1 MRFGTREFVFILV
14 LLAVPLASWWF
25 VFRAQNEEIG
35 QAMKEIDHKEAMLEK
50 LDAATAQSED
60 LAKLNEDIWRE
71 IQVIESRLPSSKEVD
86 VILEQVAQIAL
97 DNNLKLPKVK
107 SAKPV
112 EAATY
117 MEQPLEM
124 IIEGD
129 FDSFYT
135 FLLEVERLDRI
146 TRMPEVVITRSK
158 EVDGMIEAEF
168 TLSIYFE
175 QESKLEGAKS

>member
-1 MRFGTREFVFILV
+1 MRFGTREILFLLV

-25 VFRAQNEEIG
+25 VFKAQNEEIS
-35 QAMKEIDHKEAMLEK
+35 QANQEIEHKEEMLQK
-50 LDAATAQSED
+50 LDDATAKSED
-60 LAKLNEDIWRE
+60 LKQINEDIWNE
-71 IQVIESRLPSSKEVD
+71 IQVIESRLPSGKDVD
-86 VILEQVAQIAL
+86 VILQQVANIAL

-112 EAATY
+112 AAAKY

-124 IIEGD
+124 KIEGD
-129 FDSFYT
+129 FDAFYT

-146 TRMPEVVITRSK
+146 TRLPDMVIKRSD
-158 EVDGMIEAEF
+158 EVDGVIEAEF

-175 QESKLEGAKS
+175 QQRAGVDS

>member
-1 MRFGTREFVFILV
+1 MRFGTREILFLLV

-25 VFRAQNEEIG
+25 VFKAQNEEIS
-35 QAMKEIDHKEAMLEK
+35 QANQEIEHKEEMLQK
-50 LDAATAQSED
+50 LDDATAKSED
-60 LAKLNEDIWRE
+60 LKQINEDIWNE
-71 IQVIESRLPSSKEVD
+71 IQVIESRLPSGKDVD
-86 VILEQVAQIAL
+86 VILQQVASIAL

-112 EAATY
+112 AAAKY

-124 IIEGD
+124 KIEGD
-129 FDSFYT
+129 FDAFYT

-146 TRMPEVVITRSK
+146 TRLPDMVIKRSD
-158 EVDGMIEAEF
+158 EIDGVIEAEF

-175 QESKLEGAKS
+175 QQRAGVDS

>member
-1 MRFGTREFVFILV
+1 MRFGTREILFLLV

-25 VFRAQNEEIG
+25 VFKAQNEEIA
-35 QAMKEIDHKEAMLEK
+35 QANQEIKHKEEMLQK
-50 LDAATAQSED
+50 LDEATAKSED
-60 LAKLNEDIWRE
+60 LKQINEDIWNE
-71 IQVIESRLPSSKEVD
+71 IKVIESRLPSGKDVD
-86 VILEQVAQIAL
+86 VILQQVANIAL

-112 EAATY
+112 AAAKY

-124 IIEGD
+124 KIEGD
-129 FDSFYT
+129 FDAFYT

-146 TRMPEVVITRSK
+146 TRLPELEIKRSDQ
-158 EVDGMIEAEF
+158 VDGVIEAEF

-175 QESKLEGAKS
+175 QNKGGVDS

>member
-1 MRFGTREFVFILV
+1 MRFGAREFLFVLV
-14 LLAVPLASWWF
+14 LLAVPVASWWF
-25 VFRAQNEEIG
+25 VFKVQNEEIA
-35 QAMKEIDHKEAMLEK
+35 QANQEINHKESMLEK
-50 LDAATAQSED
+50 LDQATAMSED
-60 LAKLNEDIWRE
+60 LAKINEDIWTE
-71 IQVIESRLPSSKEVD
+71 IQVIESRLPSDKDVD
-86 VILEQVAQIAL
+86 VILQQVAKIAL

-112 EAATY
+112 AAAKY

-124 IIEGD
+124 KIQGD

-146 TRMPEVVITRSK
+146 TRLPELVIKRSK
-158 EVDGMIEAEF
+158 DADGMIEAEF

-175 QESKLEGAKS
+175 QGKSGRAES

>member
-1 MRFGTREFVFILV
+1 MKFGPREVLFVLV

-25 VFRAQNEEIG
+25 VFKAQNEEIA
-35 QAMKEIDHKEAMLEK
+35 QANQEIQHKESMLEK
-50 LDAATAQSED
+50 LDEATAKSED
-60 LAKLNEDIWRE
+60 LAKINQDIWKE
-71 IQVIESRLPSSKEVD
+71 IQVIESRLPSDKEVD
-86 VILEQVAQIAL
+86 VILQQVAQIAL

-112 EAATY
+112 SAAKY

-124 IIEGD
+124 KIEGD

-146 TRMPEVVITRSK
+146 TRLPDLEIKRSDDI
-158 EVDGMIEAEF
+158 DGRIEAEF

-175 QESKLEGAKS
+175 QGKSGRASS

>member
-1 MRFGTREFVFILV
+1 MRFGAREFLFVLV
-14 LLAVPLASWWF
+14 LLAVPVASWWF
-25 VFRAQNEEIG
+25 VFKVQNEEIA
-35 QAMKEIDHKEAMLEK
+35 QANQEISHKESMLEK
-50 LDAATAQSED
+50 LDQATAMSED
-60 LAKLNEDIWRE
+60 LAKINQDIWKV
-71 IQVIESRLPSSKEVD
+71 IQVIESRLPSDKDVD
-86 VILEQVAQIAL
+86 VILQQVAQIAL

-112 EAATY
+112 EAAKY

-124 IIEGD
+124 KIEGD

-146 TRMPEVVITRSK
+146 TRLPDLVIKRSQD
-158 EVDGMIEAEF
+158 VDGMIEAEF

-175 QESKLEGAKS
+175 QGKPGRTES